1 MPLTNSELKR
11 LPYGLPVFSSIRLR
25 NKIYVDKTN
34 LIYEFAAQDAPIF
47 FARPRRFGKSLLVNT
62 LHSLFEKGLEDFHGL
77 AIENIWKD
85 KTYKVVHLD
94 FSSLACQT
102 TQDLKLDLGEKIIQE
117 FCVQKEVALF
127 NELGWLR
134 NPNRIL
140 DEIAQKLEDN
150 STVLLIDEYDA
161 PIVHHINEPEE
172 LKSIIAILGDFYAV
186 IKQYTDKFRFIF
198 ITGVTRTSHVSIF
211 SAFNN
216 ILDLSFEE
224 DFNTLLGFTQDDLEK
239 YFDPYVEN
247 AAQILNLNKEE
258 VYHRI
263 KHHYDGYQFAFGTQ
277 DSVYNPWSILSFF
290 KYSEDGFKNYW
301 YESGGTASIL
311 MQYLKTDDKFNF
323 LDYAQR
329 EKLVDKNVLSSKYE
343 ITKIPIDVLLYQAGY
358 FTLRKKQD
366 GAQYLVV
373 PNVEVEASL
382 LKLYLSVNNLQPSV
396 QLNQKMRSISEAI
409 DCKNLRAIVD
419 VFNEILNE
427 CGSSSSTIFKDERAI
442 RDLIYAA
449 FLFIEDIKIVKERDT
464 VKGRSDLELS
474 TKKTSMIIE
483 FKRTYSTR
491 GPKAALNQALEQ
503 LANNRYG
510 LILNQ
515 NQVIYRVG
523 MVISTER
530 KMILYDFC
538 AEVP

>member
-1 MPLTNSELKR
+1 MVE
-11 LPYGLPVFSSIRLR
+11 
-25 NKIYVDKTN
+25 
-34 LIYEFAAQDAPIF
+34 
-47 FARPRRFGKSLLVNT
+47 
-62 LHSLFEKGLEDFHGL
+62 
-77 AIENIWKD
+77 
-85 KTYKVVHLD
+85 
-94 FSSLACQT
+94 
-102 TQDLKLDLGEKIIQE
+102 
-117 FCVQKEVALF
+117 
-127 NELGWLR
+127 
-134 NPNRIL
+134 
-140 DEIAQKLEDN
+140 
-150 STVLLIDEYDA
+150 
-161 PIVHHINEPEE
+161 
-172 LKSIIAILGDFYAV
+172 
-186 IKQYTDKFRFIF
+186 
-198 ITGVTRTSHVSIF
+198 
-211 SAFNN
+211 
-216 ILDLSFEE
+216 
-224 DFNTLLGFTQDDLEK
+224 

-258 VYHRI
+258 VYHEI
-263 KHHYDGYQFAFGTQ
+263 KHHYDGYQFAFGTK

-290 KYSEDGFKNYW
+290 KLSKNGFKNYW
-301 YESGGTASIL
+301 FESGGTASIL

-329 EKLVDKNVLSSKYE
+329 EKLADKFALSSKYE

-366 GAQYLVV
+366 GSQHLVL